1 MTSQRLQDF
10 GTSIFAEMSSLAIEH
25 GAINLSQGF
34 PDFDGPP
41 ALIELAL
48 EAMNGGQ
55 NQYARSMGHPELV
68 QALARQTR
76 EHHGLDYDPWSE
88 IGVFCGAT
96 EAIAASLL
104 GILDPGDEVVLI
116 EPFYDSYPALVSL
129 AGATA
134 RFVTLRFPDFAL
146 DVQAL
151 ADCIGPRTRA
161 IVLNTPHNPSG
172 KVFDA
177 QELEAIAGLCRR
189 HDLIVIADEVY
200 EHLCFGRARHRS
212 IATLPGMR
220 DRTLRISSFGKTFS
234 MTGWKVGW
242 AQGPAAL
249 IAAAQ
254 SAHQFLTFCAASP
267 LQVAAARAIDRF
279 GGDYLA
285 QLQQDY
291 DRRRSLLIEGLEA
304 AGFGVAAPDG
314 TYFVLAEFSA
324 LWDGDDRSFAEHL
337 VREIGVAAIPPSSFY
352 RAEPEEGRR
361 LLRFAFCKR
370 LETLEAAMSRLAR
383 LPKRL

>member
-1 MTSQRLQDF
+1 MTSQRLQAF
-10 GTSIFAEMSSLAIEH
+10 GTSIFAEMSNLANAH

-48 EAMNGGQ
+48 GAMNEGQ

-68 QALARQTR
+68 QALARQTQ
-76 EHHGLDYDPWSE
+76 EVYGLDYEPWTE

-104 GILDPGDEVVLI
+104 GILNPGDEVILI

-129 AGATA
+129 AGARP

-146 DVQAL
+146 DVEAL
-151 ADCIGPRTRA
+151 AASIGPRTRA
-161 IVLNTPHNPSG
+161 ILLNTPHNPSG

-177 QELEAIAGLCRR
+177 QELEAIAGLCRQ
-189 HDLIVIADEVY
+189 HDLVVIADEVY
-200 EHLCFGRARHRS
+200 EHLCFGQARHRS
-212 IATLPGMR
+212 IAALPGMR

-242 AQGPAAL
+242 AQGPAEL

-285 QLQQDY
+285 QLKRDY
-291 DRRRSLLIEGLEA
+291 SARRSLLIAGLEA
-304 AGFGVAAPDG
+304 AGFGVAPPDG
-314 TYFVLAEFSA
+314 TYFVLASFSE
-324 LWDGDDRSFAEHL
+324 LWAGDDRSFAEHL

-352 RAEPEEGRR
+352 GAEPDEGRR

-370 LETLEAAMSRLAR
+370 IETLEAAVARLAQLPR
-383 LPKRL
+383 LV